1 MRLSALLQGCA
12 VTRVSGSAGVD
23 VSGLTLDSR
32 QAGPG
37 CVFFAVRGMK
47 ADGNAFV
54 PDALARGAIAVV
66 SALPSTNTAVTWI
79 QVQDE
84 RAALAAMAAN
94 YHGRPLDKLH
104 AAGITGTNGKTTTA
118 YLTESILA
126 AAGWPAGLFGTI
138 EYRGPG
144 FRLEAERTT
153 PEAPELQ
160 ALFARV
166 VQGGWKHAVMEVSSH
181 AIELKRVE
189 GLRFEVAAFTNLT
202 QDHLDLHRDMRSYF
216 LAKKRLFTGLDGKP
230 PRVLVLN
237 IDDPQYDELR
247 AIAPAQVLSYG
258 FNPAADVYP
267 LHQTSQTLDHTD
279 VTFKSPVG
287 KLQIRT
293 SLLGRPNLYNIGAA
307 IGIGI
312 GFEAPP
318 QAIREGV
325 ANLQSVPGRFE
336 SVQAGQPFRVFV
348 DYAHTDDA
356 LERVLAFAREV
367 TTARLLVVFGCGGDR
382 DRAKR
387 PLMGEVAARRSDFAI
402 VTSDNPRSE
411 DPAAIAREVE
421 LGLVRSGATEGKR
434 YHVVLDRREAIRQ
447 ALEMARAGDTVV
459 LAGKGHETYQTIGD
473 MALPFDDR
481 KVARELLDELAAR
494 RDS

>member
-1 MRLSALLQGCA
+1 MRLSAVLQGCP
-12 VTRVSGSAGVD
+12 VVRVSGSVD
-23 VSGLTLDSR
+23 VEVSALILDSR
-32 QAGPG
+32 QVVPG
-37 CVFFAVRGMK
+37 AVFFAVRGMK

-54 PDALARGAIAVV
+54 PVAIAGGAVAVV
-66 SALPSTNTAVTWI
+66 SALPPVNAAAVWI

-94 YHGRPLDKLH
+94 YHGRPMDKLR

-126 AAGWPAGLFGTI
+126 AAGWPAAVFGTI

-160 ALFARV
+160 SLFARV

-202 QDHLDLHRDMRSYF
+202 RDHLDLHTDMRSYF

-237 IDDPQYDELR
+237 IDDPQYEELR
-247 AIAPAQVLSYG
+247 AVAPAQVLSYG
-258 FNPAADVYP
+258 LNPAADVCP
-267 LHQTSQTLDHTD
+267 LQQTSQTLDRID
-279 VTFKSPVG
+279 VAFKSPVG
-287 KLQIRT
+287 ELQIRT

-312 GFEAPP
+312 GFGASAE
-318 QAIREGV
+318 AIRQGV
-325 ANLQSVPGRFE
+325 ADLRGVPGRFE
-336 SVQAGQPFRVFV
+336 SVQAGQSFRVFV

-356 LERVLAFAREV
+356 LERLLAFAREV
-367 TTARLLVVFGCGGDR
+367 TAARLIVVFGCGGDR
-382 DRAKR
+382 DRTKR
-387 PLMGEVAARRSDFAI
+387 PLMGEIAGRGSDFAI

-421 LGLVRSGATEGKR
+421 LGLLRSGAAEGVR
-434 YHVVLDRREAIRQ
+434 YRVVLDRREAIRQ
-447 ALEMARAGDTVV
+447 ALDMARTGDTVV
-459 LAGKGHETYQTIGD
+459 LAGKGHETYQVIGD
-473 MALPFDDR
+473 RTLPFDDR
-481 KVARELLDELAAR
+481 EIARELLNELTAR
-494 RDS
+494 RDR

>member
-1 MRLSALLQGCA
+1 MRLAALLQGCA
-12 VTRVSGSAGVD
+12 VVRVSGSVD
-23 VSGLTLDSR
+23 VEVSALTLDSR

-37 CVFFAVRGMK
+37 SVFFAVRGMK

-54 PDALARGAIAVV
+54 SDAIARGAVAVV
-66 SALPSTNTAVTWI
+66 SALPATNATAVWI

-94 YHGRPLDKLH
+94 YHGRPMDKLR

-118 YLTESILA
+118 YLSESILV
-126 AAGWPAGLFGTI
+126 AAGWPAAVFGTI

-160 ALFARV
+160 SLFARV

-202 QDHLDLHRDMRSYF
+202 RDHLDLHLDMRSYF
-216 LAKKRLFTGLDGKP
+216 LVKKRLFTGLDGTP

-237 IDDPQYDELR
+237 IDDPQYEELR

-258 FNPAADVYP
+258 LNAAADVCP
-267 LHQTSQTLDHTD
+267 LQQTSQLDHTD

-287 KLQIRT
+287 ELQIRT

-312 GFEAPP
+312 GFGASPEALR
-318 QAIREGV
+318 QGV
-325 ANLQSVPGRFE
+325 ANLRGVPGRFE
-336 SVQAGQPFRVFV
+336 SVQVGQPFHVFV

-356 LERVLAFAREV
+356 LERLLVFAREV

-382 DRAKR
+382 DRSKR
-387 PLMGEVAARRSDFAI
+387 PLMGEIAGRGSDFAI

-421 LGLVRSGATEGKR
+421 LGLLRSGAAEGVR
-434 YHVVLDRREAIRQ
+434 YRVVLDRREAIRQ
-447 ALEMARAGDTVV
+447 ALEMARTGDTVV
-459 LAGKGHETYQTIGD
+459 LAGKGHETYQVIGD
-473 MALPFDDR
+473 TAMPFDDR
-481 KVARELLDELAAR
+481 EVARELLDELAAR